1 MTIRKSGLWLCTVT
15 LLVTSPA
22 AASEP
27 LTARVSPPVSAPAP
41 RDIVVRALIEPDV
54 RNRSVEFVLESTAF
68 YASSTMQLDS
78 DRAPRLKE
86 ARFRELPA
94 GRYEI
99 RVTLMGADG
108 ERANIVRRI
117 SLW

>member
-1 MTIRKSGLWLCTVT
+1 
-15 LLVTSPA
+15 
-22 AASEP
+22 
-27 LTARVSPPVSAPAP
+27 
-41 RDIVVRALIEPDV
+41 
-54 RNRSVEFVLESTAF
+54 VEFVLESTAF

>member
-1 MTIRKSGLWLCTVT
+1 MTIRTSGIC
-15 LLVTSPA
+15 LLALLTTPPL

-41 RDIVVRALIEPDV
+41 RDVVVRALIEPDV
-54 RNRSVEFVLESTAF
+54 RNRAVEFVAESTAI
-68 YASSTMQLDS
+68 YASSTMELDS
-78 DRAPRLKE
+78 DRAPRLQE
-86 ARFRELPA
+86 VRFRELPA

-108 ERANIVRRI
+108 ERAIVVRRI